1 MRKNNMKIYVAGH
14 RGLIGS
20 AIVRRLIA
28 GGVSEEDII
37 TKTHNELDLTNQ
49 YAVKDFFA
57 KHKIDQVYVAAV
69 KVGGIVGNNN
79 HPGEFI
85 YKNLMIQNNV
95 IHNAYEHGVQK
106 LLFLGSTCVLPK
118 LAENPIKEESLLT
131 GKLESTNEPYAI
143 AKIAGIKMC
152 ESYNRQYGTDYRSIL
167 QCNLYG
173 PGDNYDEENGHL
185 AAGVIRR
192 FLRAKLY
199 GDKQFVVWGTGKP
212 RREFVYVDD
221 MAEAAIQ
228 VMNVDKTIWDSV
240 TEPMQNF
247 VNVGAGRDIE
257 ISEFVEIAKKALD
270 FDGEIVYDTNKPDG
284 TMNKLTDNSRIT
296 KLGWTPKTDLSD
308 GLKKAYE
315 WYVTNIANKSTT
327 I

>member
-1 MRKNNMKIYVAGH
+1 MKIYVAGH

-57 KHKIDQVYVAAV
+57 KHKIDQVYVAAA

-167 QCNLYG
+167 PCNLYG

-192 FLRAKLY
+192 LHRAKLN

-247 VNVGAGRDIE
+247 VNVGAGQDIE

-315 WYVTNIANKSTT
+315 WYVTNIINKSTT
-327 I
+327 V

>member
-1 MRKNNMKIYVAGH
+1 MTVIVAGAT
-14 RGLIGS
+14 GLAGS
-20 AIVRRLIA
+20 AIVKAFESQGQDVIGINRSVVDLMNTIATEEFIAKSKPSLI
-28 GGVSEEDII
+28 VD
-37 TKTHNELDLTNQ
+37 
-49 YAVKDFFA
+49 
-57 KHKIDQVYVAAV
+57 AAA
-69 KVGGIVGNNN
+69 KVGGIGANNSY
-79 HPGEFI
+79 PVEFLSDNI
-85 YKNLMIQNNV
+85 AIQGNLMRAAHKANV
-95 IHNAYEHGVQK
+95 PNFV
-106 LLFLGSTCVLPK
+106 FLGSSCIYPRDC
-118 LAENPIKEESLLT
+118 AQPIKEEYLLT
-131 GKLESTNEPYAI
+131 GPLEETNSAYAI

-167 QCNLYG
+167 PCNLYG

-185 AAGVIRR
+185 AAGVIQR
-192 FLRAKLY
+192 LHRAKLN

-228 VMNVDKTIWDSV
+228 VMNVNKTIWDSV

-247 VNVGAGRDIE
+247 VNVGAGQDIE

-270 FDGEIVYDTNKPDG
+270 FDGEIVYDTSKPDG

-315 WYVTNIANKSTT
+315 WYVTNIINKSTT
-327 I
+327 V

>member
-1 MRKNNMKIYVAGH
+1 MKIFVAGH

-20 AIVRRLIA
+20 SIVRRLIES
-28 GGVSEEDII
+28 GIKETNII
-37 TKTHNELDLTNQ
+37 VRTHNELDLTNQ
-49 YAVKDFFA
+49 QAVKYFFSQ
-57 KHKIDQVYVAAV
+57 HKIDQVYVAAA
-69 KVGGIVGNNN
+69 KVGGIIGNNN

-85 YKNLMIQNNV
+85 YKNLMIQSNV

-106 LLFLGSTCVLPK
+106 LLFLGSTCILPK
-118 LAENPIKEESLLT
+118 MAENPIKEESLMT

-167 QCNLYG
+167 PCNLYG

-185 AAGVIRR
+185 AAGVIQRIH
-192 FLRAKLY
+192 RAKVN

-221 MAEAAIQ
+221 MADAAIH
-228 VMNVDKTIWDSV
+228 VMNVDKKLWDSV
-240 TEPMQNF
+240 TEPMQGF
-247 VNVGAGRDIE
+247 VNVGAGHDIE
-257 ISEFVEIAKKALD
+257 IGEFVKIAKKALD
-270 FDGEIVYDTNKPDG
+270 YDGEIVYDISKPNG
-284 TMNKLTDNSRIT
+284 TMNKLTDNSKIT
-296 KLGWTPKTDLSD
+296 KLGWIPKTDLSV

-315 WYVTNIANKSTT
+315 WYVNNIANK
-327 I
+327 

>member
-1 MRKNNMKIYVAGH
+1 MKIFVAGH

-20 AIVRRLIA
+20 SIVRRLVD
-28 GGVSEEDII
+28 GGVNPNNII
-37 TKTHNELDLTNQ
+37 TRTHNELDLTNQ
-49 YAVKDFFA
+49 QEVKYFFSQ
-57 KHKIDQVYVAAV
+57 HKIDQVYVAAA
-69 KVGGIVGNNN
+69 KVGGIIGNNN

-85 YKNLMIQNNV
+85 YKNLMIQSNV

-106 LLFLGSTCVLPK
+106 LLFLGSTCILPK
-118 LAENPIKEESLLT
+118 MAENPIKEESLMT

-167 QCNLYG
+167 PCNLYG

-185 AAGVIRR
+185 AAGVIQRIH
-192 FLRAKLY
+192 RAKVN

-221 MAEAAIQ
+221 MADAAIH
-228 VMNVDKTIWDSV
+228 VMNVDKKLWESV
-240 TEPMQNF
+240 TEPMQGF
-247 VNVGAGRDIE
+247 VNVGAGHDIE
-257 ISEFVEIAKKALD
+257 IGEFVKIAKKSLD
-270 FDGEIVYDTNKPDG
+270 YDGEIVYDISRPNG
-284 TMNKLTDNSRIT
+284 TMNKLTDNSKIT
-296 KLGWTPKTDLSD
+296 KLGWSPKVDLNE

-315 WYVTNIANKSTT
+315 WYLNNIVNK
-327 I
+327 